1 MTEAEKNL
9 LDRFY
14 QEFWIILIIFVF
26 AAITTIAL
34 TIFCLA
40 KFNKMTIE
48 LKIGAPIICVLFIVF
63 SVLFAMIF
71 SKYYNDYVYLKANPP
86 IEVKGKVI
94 GYSNKISGDELTVT
108 KSWPIILVDET
119 NEELSLSVINSEEK
133 TRMNEVYV
141 FLYLPNTKIAEII
154 DKH

>member
-48 LKIGAPIICVLFIVF
+48 LKIGVPIICVLFIVF
-63 SVLFAMIF
+63 SLLFAMIF

-119 NEELSLSVINSEEK
+119 NEELSLSIINSEEK